1 MKNAPLRSLPGEISE
16 SAARLH
22 FVERTSTHEIFVAE
36 DKRSGDAH
44 AMVDVALPADDEH
57 IIELCVSGE
66 RPAQRQLYEHYSGRV
81 YRLMYRMVGSAHVDD
96 LTQQVFLCVFHKLDK
111 FQHRSTFS
119 TWLFRVAANEA
130 LQFLRRQRSECRTS
144 CLRDIAVET
153 TCATDEFDQRD
164 LWEWA
169 LAQLEPDLRAIFLL
183 RVIDEL
189 SYFEI
194 AMSLD
199 IAEGTVASR
208 LNRARH
214 CLREIISP
222 ALDLV

>member
-1 MKNAPLRSLPGEISE
+1 MKYSSQ
-16 SAARLH
+16 
-22 FVERTSTHEIFVAE
+22 E
-36 DKRSGDAH
+36 DKRP
-44 AMVDVALPADDEH
+44 DVARAMQEKTSPIDESH
-57 IIELCVSGE
+57 LIELCLRGE
-66 RPAQRQLYEHYSGRV
+66 RLAQRQLYEQYAGRV
-81 YRLMYRMVGSAHVDD
+81 YRLMYRMVGPADADD
-96 LTQQVFLCVFHKLDK
+96 LTQQVFLCVFHKLNK
-111 FQHRSTFS
+111 FQHRSTFA

-130 LQFLRRQRSECRTS
+130 LQFLRRQQAECKIF

-153 TCATDEFDQRD
+153 ACATDQFDERD
-164 LWEWA
+164 LLEWA
-169 LAQLEPDLRAIFLL
+169 LSQLEPDLRATFLL

-208 LNRARH
+208 LSRARR

>member
-1 MKNAPLRSLPGEISE
+1 MKNAFLHSLTSEIAE

-36 DKRSGDAH
+36 FKRSGDSH
-44 AMVDVALPADDEH
+44 AMLEVALPAGDEH
-57 IIELCVSGE
+57 IIELCVCGE
-66 RPAQRQLYEHYSGRV
+66 RSAQRQLYEYYCGRV
-81 YRLMYRMVGSAHVDD
+81 YRLMYRMVGSAHADD

-119 TWLFRVAANEA
+119 TWLFRVASNEA
-130 LQFLRRQRSECRTS
+130 LQFLRRQRPECRTS
-144 CLRDIAVET
+144 CLCDIAVET
-153 TCATDEFDQRD
+153 ACATAQFDQRD
-164 LWEWA
+164 LLEWA
-169 LAQLEPDLRAIFLL
+169 LSQLEPDLRAIFLL

-194 AMSLD
+194 AVSLD

-208 LNRARH
+208 LSRARR

>member
-1 MKNAPLRSLPGEISE
+1 MKYSSR
-16 SAARLH
+16 
-22 FVERTSTHEIFVAE
+22 E
-36 DKRSGDAH
+36 DKCSEVAH
-44 AMVDVALPADDEH
+44 SILEVALLADDAH
-57 IIELCVSGE
+57 IIELCVNGE
-66 RPAQRQLYEHYSGRV
+66 RPAQRQLYEQYSGSV
-81 YRLMYRMVGSAHVDD
+81 YRLMYRMVGSAHADD
-96 LTQQVFLCVFHKLDK
+96 LTQQVFLCVFHKLNK

-119 TWLFRVAANEA
+119 TWLFRVAAKEA
-130 LQFLRRQRSECRTS
+130 LQFLRRQHPECRTS
-144 CLRDIAVET
+144 CLHDIAVET
-153 TCATDEFDQRD
+153 ACATDQFDQRD

-169 LAQLEPDLRAIFLL
+169 LSQLEPDLRAIFLL

-208 LNRARH
+208 LSRARR

-222 ALDLV
+222 ALDLD